1 MDSTHVQIQI
11 QCLSGLIL
19 EIEGTFSG
27 RIFCAHNEEIH
38 IYVHNTYIIYDT
50 YITYA
55 IY

>member
-27 RIFCAHNEEIH
+27 LSGRIFGAYNEEIH
-38 IYVHNTYIIYDT
+38 I
-50 YITYA
+50 
-55 IY
+55 